1 MIDLPALY
9 AECAPSVHPV
19 TMDRI
24 VRVESGGNPLAINV
38 NRLAGPQPRAG
49 SAADAARIARDYIA
63 RGHSVDTGVAQVN
76 NRNLAALGYSIE
88 DMFGS
93 PCKNL
98 AAGAAILT
106 QCYLRAVPLYGDGQA
121 ALHAAASCYNTG
133 SHQRGFA
140 NGYVAKFTGGYAVP
154 AAAGMSLASALR
166 PTPRSAATPARAA
179 RPNPLTADTTVAW
192 GIGNSTTEIEP

>member
-49 SAADAARIARDYIA
+49 SPAEAAHVARGYIE
-63 RGHSVDTGVAQVN
+63 RGHSVDTGVAQIN

-88 DMFGS
+88 EMFAS

-106 QCYLRAVPLYGDGQA
+106 SCYLRAVPLYGEGQR
-121 ALHAAASCYNTG
+121 ALLAAASCYNAG
-133 SHQRGFA
+133 NFQRGFT

-154 AAAGMSLASALR
+154 AMTGAAPPPRPAPAGMI
-166 PTPRSAATPARAA
+166 AAARTAPVPAR
-179 RPNPLTADTTVAW
+179 LADTTVAW
-192 GIGNSTTEIEP
+192 GIGGATTEIDP

>member
-19 TMDRI
+19 TMERI

-49 SAADAARIARDYIA
+49 SAADAARIARGYIE
-63 RGHSVDTGVAQVN
+63 RGHSVDTGVAQIN

-88 DMFGS
+88 EMFAS

-106 QCYLRAVPLYGDGQA
+106 SCYLRAVPLYGDGQR

-133 SHQRGFA
+133 NHRHGFT

-154 AAAGMSLASALR
+154 ALTSPVPAPRLVPAGMTAPVR
-166 PTPRSAATPARAA
+166 AAPVPIPAR
-179 RPNPLTADTTVAW
+179 LADTTVAW
-192 GIGNSTTEIEP
+192 GIGGPTQEIDP